1 MRLESSYQFRKI
13 EEDMRLRAA
22 PIQEIVDLFKW
33 KDGKAEFDLFAEVG
47 FFLADD
53 LFGIVQSRQDE
64 IRALGYKVKKIENN
78 GWGTIR
84 RKYVVYD
91 LESSKRNI
99 WGGLSV
105 IIVGSIFL
113 MFWLFMYIV
122 S

>member
-1 MRLESSYQFRKI
+1 MRFESSYQFRKI
-13 EEDMRLRAA
+13 EEDMRLLAA

-64 IRALGYKVKKIENN
+64 IRALGYKVKKIENS

-84 RKYVVYD
+84 RKFVVYD
-91 LESSKRNI
+91 LESSKRNYL
-99 WGGLSV
+99 GLN
-105 IIVGSIFL
+105 ISIL
-113 MFWLFMYIV
+113 LGLLLFISYFYAALK
-122 S
+122 